1 MINLIL
7 HTMKKE
13 EQMFR
18 MFSLLKNISN
28 DIKENE
34 HHFDANS
41 EECKAC
47 EIFEICRVFHSM
59 LDKIEAADI
68 EEAVKNDLT
77 KVLVFIKKEAL
88 VLDKDVE
95 FHKFRVQSITKRFES
110 LIECKNFDVLVNIVD
125 KAELKYLRGIIF
137 KVTAK
142 IEDELNKVIDANR
155 AECNYFMNILRKP
168 EIEEKRYEDMTREEL
183 LEELKKK

>member
-1 MINLIL
+1 ME
-7 HTMKKE
+7 KK

-18 MFSLLKNISN
+18 MFSLLSNIV
-28 DIKENE
+28 KHLEENE
-34 HHFDANS
+34 HHFDANAD
-41 EECKAC
+41 ERKAC
-47 EIFEICRVFHSM
+47 GTFEICRVFHSM

-77 KVLVFIKKEAL
+77 KVLIFIKKETL

-95 FHKFRVQSITKRFES
+95 FHKFRVQAITKRFES
-110 LIECKNFDVLVNIVD
+110 LIECKNFDVFVNILD

-168 EIEEKRYEDMTREEL
+168 EVEEKRYEDMTREEL